1 MERVMRKIFLSL
13 IIMILGVV
21 PAFAGA
27 LSPGEPAPKFSLKS
41 MDGKQVALSDFKGKV
56 VVIGMFHICVP
67 CMNQAMEFNKIRN
80 QLSEDQVAVLGI
92 NTNGD
97 SKEAVAQYLSKF
109 PEKVKFPYLIDPVKG
124 IYKSYSQRD
133 MPTVLIIDQKGV
145 LNARAP
151 AVSADQLVPYIKKM
165 L

>member
-1 MERVMRKIFLSL
+1 MQKIFFSL
-13 IIMILGVV
+13 VIIVLLVV

-27 LSPGEPAPKFSLKS
+27 LSPGEQTPEFSLKT
-41 MDGKQVALSDFKGKV
+41 MNGKQVVLSDFRGKV

-67 CMNQAMEFNKIRN
+67 CMNQAMEFNKLRK
-80 QLSEDQVAVLGI
+80 QMSEDQVVVLGI

-109 PEKVKFPYLIDPVKG
+109 PEKVGFPYLIDPVKG
-124 IYKSYSQRD
+124 VYKSYSQRE
-133 MPTVLIIDQKGV
+133 MPTVLIVDQKGV
-145 LNARAP
+145 LKARSP
-151 AVSADQLVPYIKKM
+151 AVGADQLVPYIKKM

>member
-1 MERVMRKIFLSL
+1 MEHIMRKVFIS
-13 IIMILGVV
+13 IIVIILAVV

-27 LSPGEPAPKFSLKS
+27 PSPGEQAPGFSLMS

-56 VVIGMFHICVP
+56 VLIGMFHICVP
-67 CMNQAMEFNKIRN
+67 CMNQAMEFNKVRD
-80 QLSEDQVAVLGI
+80 QLSEKQVVILGI

-97 SKEAVAQYLSKF
+97 SKEAVAEYLSKF
-109 PEKVKFPYLIDPVKG
+109 PEKVRFPYLVDPVKVVNQA
-124 IYKSYSQRD
+124 YLQRD
-133 MPTVLIIDQKGV
+133 MPTVLIINQQGV

-151 AVSADQLVPYIKKM
+151 AASADQLVPYLKKM

>member
-1 MERVMRKIFLSL
+1 MRKT
-13 IIMILGVV
+13 ILLLLVMVFAVV

-27 LSPGEPAPKFSLKS
+27 PSAGDQAPGFSLKS
-41 MDGKQVALSDFKGKV
+41 MDGQQVALSDFKGKV

-67 CMNQAMEFNKIRN
+67 CMNQAMEFNKVRS
-80 QLSEDQVAVLGI
+80 QFDEGEVVVLGI

-97 SKEAVAQYLSKF
+97 SREAVAKYLSKF
-109 PEKVKFPYLIDPVKG
+109 PEKVQFPYLIDPVKSV
-124 IYKSYSQRD
+124 YQSYLQRD
-133 MPTVLIIDQKGV
+133 MPTVLIIDQKGI

>member
-1 MERVMRKIFLSL
+1 MERGMRKIFLTL
-13 IIMILGVV
+13 VIMILGVV

-27 LSPGEPAPKFSLKS
+27 LSPGEQAPEFSLKS
-41 MDGKQVALSDFKGKV
+41 MDGKQVTLSDFKGKV

-67 CMNQAMEFNKIRN
+67 CMNQAIEFNKIRK
-80 QLSEDQVAVLGI
+80 QLSEDQVVVLGI

-109 PEKVKFPYLIDPVKG
+109 SEKVTFPYLIDPVKG
-124 IYKSYSQRD
+124 VYKSYLQRD
-133 MPTVLIIDQKGV
+133 MPTVLIIDQKGI

-151 AVSADQLVPYIKKM
+151 AVGADQLIPYIKKM

>member
-1 MERVMRKIFLSL
+1 MQKIFLSL
-13 IIMILGVV
+13 VIIVLVVV

-27 LSPGEPAPKFSLKS
+27 LSPGEQAPEFSLKT
-41 MDGKQVALSDFKGKV
+41 MNGKQVALSDFKGKV

-67 CMNQAMEFNKIRN
+67 CMNQAIEFNKVRK
-80 QLSEDQVAVLGI
+80 QMSEDQVVVLGI

-109 PEKVKFPYLIDPVKG
+109 PEKVGFPYLIDPVKG
-124 IYKSYSQRD
+124 VYKSYSQRE
-133 MPTVLIIDQKGV
+133 MPTVLIVDQKGV
-145 LNARAP
+145 LKARSP
-151 AVSADQLVPYIKKM
+151 AVGADQLVPYIKKM

>member
-1 MERVMRKIFLSL
+1 MRKVFIS
-13 IIMILGVV
+13 IIVIILAVV

-27 LSPGEPAPKFSLKS
+27 PSPGDQAPGFSLMS

-56 VVIGMFHICVP
+56 ILIGMFHICVP
-67 CMNQAMEFNKIRN
+67 CMNQAMEFNKVREQFSEN
-80 QLSEDQVAVLGI
+80 QVVILGI

-97 SKEAVAQYLSKF
+97 SKEAVANYLSKF
-109 PEKVKFPYLIDPVKG
+109 PDKVRFPYLIDPVKQV
-124 IYKSYSQRD
+124 YQAYLQRD
-133 MPTVLIIDQKGV
+133 MPTVLIIDQRGI

-151 AVSADQLVPYIKKM
+151 ASSAGQLVPYIKKM